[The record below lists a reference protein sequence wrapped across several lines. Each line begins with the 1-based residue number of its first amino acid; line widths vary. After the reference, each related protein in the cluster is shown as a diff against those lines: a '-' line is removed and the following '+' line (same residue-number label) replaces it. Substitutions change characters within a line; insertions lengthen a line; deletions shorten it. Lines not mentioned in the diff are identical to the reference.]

1 MEVIAIIP
9 AYNEEKTIAQVVEGT
24 KNYIK
29 DVLVIDDAST
39 DNTPTEAYKA
49 GAEVVT
55 HILNQGVGGAQRTG
69 YHIAFERNYDY
80 IVQLDGDGQHNP
92 EYIPQMIKYAVSE
105 GYDILIGSRFLN
117 SSYKKIPYWRK
128 IGIKFFTWMVN
139 FFGKIKITDVTS
151 GYRVYKTEALKKLT
165 EISDKNWA
173 IEQTLEAAVKGLKIG
188 EYSVEMPLRNAGQS
202 QFDFKTAFRYPFR
215 IFEATLRVLIFRR

>member
-1 MEVIAIIP
+1 MKIIGIIP
-9 AYNEEKTIAQVVEGT
+9 AYNEEKTIAQVVKST
-24 KNYIK
+24 KKYIK

-39 DNTPTEAYKA
+39 DNTAEEAHKA

-69 YHIAFERNYDY
+69 YRIAFERNYDY

-92 EYIPQMIKYAVSE
+92 EYIPQLVNCTISQ
-105 GYDILIGSRFLN
+105 GYDVLIGSRFLN
-117 SSYKKIPYWRK
+117 MSYKEIHYWRK
-128 IGIKFFTWMVN
+128 IGIKFFTWMAN

-151 GYRVYKTEALKKLT
+151 GYRVYKTQALKKLT

-188 EYSVEMPLRNAGQS
+188 EYSVKMPIRNTGRS
-202 QFDFKTAFRYPFR
+202 QFDFKTALRYPFR